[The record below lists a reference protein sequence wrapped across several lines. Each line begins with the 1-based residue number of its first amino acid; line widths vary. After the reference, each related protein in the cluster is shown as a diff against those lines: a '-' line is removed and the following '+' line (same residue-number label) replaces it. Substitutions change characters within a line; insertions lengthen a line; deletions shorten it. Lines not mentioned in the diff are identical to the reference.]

1 MWLRL
6 HTQIAAE
13 VEALDPDRR
22 CVAYWQGKR
31 QREAAVA
38 GLLPWRQRAA
48 GDATAP
54 PAERGCTSGRSR
66 RR

>member
-1 MWLRL
+1 MWLHL
-6 HTQIAAE
+6 QIAAE
-13 VEALDPDRR
+13 VEALDPDGR

-31 QREAAVA
+31 QRAAAVA

-48 GDATAP
+48 
-54 PAERGCTSGRSR
+54 AESIPVPTELGCSGRNR